1 MRVGISIGTT
11 FDAREATDAPGWV
24 LAQTGA
30 AAGAGL
36 DSLTVGD
43 HHSTGPGVYLQNV
56 PLIGRIL
63 GTWHQ
68 RPVGC
73 LFLVPLWHP
82 VLMAEQI
89 GTLAAIAAAPFIIQV
104 GVGAGQA
111 QFAAMGRDLGERGA
125 RTERGIRIVQALLE
139 GDTVDDEEWDIKAAH
154 IAPLPPEGTE
164 WWIAGGVPRSI
175 DRAARLGTC
184 WYGNADLTVQSAARA
199 IELYRDAC
207 ARHDV
212 HPGRIPIR
220 KDVFIAEDRAEAERL
235 GDSLIDAGYRG
246 FERGAVAYGDPQS
259 VAEQLAP
266 FGDLGFTDVIIRTM
280 TRGGSAVRTVALAGE
295 LRAILAG
302 TDPGTDAL

>member
-11 FDAREATDAPGWV
+11 FDPADSTRAPRSV
-24 LAQTGA
+24 LAQADA
-30 AAGAGL
+30 AVRAGL

-43 HHSTGPGVYLQNV
+43 RHSLAPNVYLQNV

-63 GTWHQ
+63 GVWDQ

-89 GTLAAIAAAPFIIQV
+89 GTLAAIAAAPFIIQA
-104 GVGAGQA
+104 GAGDGQA
-111 QFAAMGRDLGERGA
+111 QFAAMGKGLRDRAA
-125 RTERGIRIVQALLE
+125 RTERGIRLVKALLDGE
-139 GDTVDDEEWDIKAAH
+139 TVDDEEWNIKGAH
-154 IAPLPPEGTE
+154 IAPRPAHGTE
-164 WWIAGGVPRSI
+164 WWIGGSVQRSI

-184 WYGNADLTVQSAARA
+184 WYGNADLTIQSAATA
-199 IELYRDAC
+199 IDLYREAC

-212 HPGRIPIR
+212 HPARIPIR
-220 KDVFIAEDRAEAERL
+220 KDVFIAEDRVEAERV
-235 GDSLIDAGYRG
+235 GDSLVDAGYRG

-266 FGDLGFTDVIIRTM
+266 FGELGFTDIIIRTM
-280 TRGGSAVRTVALAGE
+280 TRGESAVRTVELAGE
-295 LRAILAG
+295 LGAILA
-302 TDPGTDAL
+302 

>member
-11 FDAREATDAPGWV
+11 FDPADSTRAPRSV
-24 LAQTGA
+24 LAQADA
-30 AAGAGL
+30 AVRAGL

-43 HHSTGPGVYLQNV
+43 RHSLAPNAYLQNV

-63 GTWHQ
+63 EVWDQ

-89 GTLAAIAAAPFIIQV
+89 GTLAAIAAAPFIIQA
-104 GVGAGQA
+104 GAGDGQA
-111 QFAAMGRDLGERGA
+111 QFAAMGKDLRDRAA
-125 RTERGIRIVQALLE
+125 RTERGIRLVQALLDGE
-139 GDTVDDEEWDIKAAH
+139 TVDDEEWNIKGAH
-154 IAPLPPEGTE
+154 IAPRPAHGTE
-164 WWIAGGVPRSI
+164 WWIGGRVQRSI

-184 WYGNADLTVQSAARA
+184 WYGNADLTIQSAATA
-199 IELYRDAC
+199 IDLYREAC

-212 HPGRIPIR
+212 HPARIPIR
-220 KDVFIAEDRAEAERL
+220 KDVFIAEERVEAERV
-235 GDSLIDAGYRG
+235 GDSLVDAGYRG

-266 FGDLGFTDVIIRTM
+266 FRELGFTDIIILTM
-280 TRGGSAVRTVALAGE
+280 TRGESAVRTVELAGE
-295 LRAILAG
+295 LGAILA
-302 TDPGTDAL
+302 